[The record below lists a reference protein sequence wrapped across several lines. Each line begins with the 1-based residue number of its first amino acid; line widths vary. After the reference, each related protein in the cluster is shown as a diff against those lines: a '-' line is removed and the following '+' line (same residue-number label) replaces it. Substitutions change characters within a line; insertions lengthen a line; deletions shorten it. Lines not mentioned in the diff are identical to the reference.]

1 MSDFGGHSLSGFDS
15 TSFTLNPDIPQ
26 AMSLR
31 QWYANQ
37 GGQAPVSLSVPMQP
51 TAADPLKR
59 KTLSVI
65 NVVIKIESHL

>member
-15 TSFTLNPDIPQ
+15 TSFTLNPDLPQ
-26 AMSLR
+26 TVALR
-31 QWYANQ
+31 QWYTNQ
-37 GGQAPVSLSVPMQP
+37 GGQASVSLSVPIQP

-65 NVVIKIESHL
+65 IVGI